1 MFPDMSPTDGPI
13 IMDEKQTVE
22 MIKETSAKCKVIVLH
37 MDALDHCQTSRTIL
51 RNVTNHSAI
60 AHDKLIIP
68 EDGELFSL

>member
-1 MFPDMSPTDGPI
+1 MFPNMSHTDGPI

-51 RNVTNHSAI
+51 RNEANHFAI
-60 AHDKLIIP
+60 SHDKLIIP
-68 EDGELFSL
+68 EDGEVVSL